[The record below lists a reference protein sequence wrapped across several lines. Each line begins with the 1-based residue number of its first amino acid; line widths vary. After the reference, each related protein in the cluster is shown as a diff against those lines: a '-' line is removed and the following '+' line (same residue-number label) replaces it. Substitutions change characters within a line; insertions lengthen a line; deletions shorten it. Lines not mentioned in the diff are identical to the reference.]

1 MKREQKG
8 ERTKRRMAEALLS
21 LLSERPIGS
30 ISIRMITDACGLDRQ
45 TFYYHFADIYALLK
59 FAFSSS
65 LLPTLQEA
73 QRGKNMQVSFR
84 QVMLFLQENKRAVTT
99 LLESGGRPLLRE
111 ALYADA
117 QGVFAATVIPR
128 LKKEGVSARRA
139 EEAAQTC
146 RRMVVSVII
155 DWAEGYDCRAPE
167 DLVRAT
173 MDDVEDYLRGV
184 SLRSG
189 AR

>member
-1 MKREQKG
+1 MEREQKG

-21 LLSERPIGS
+21 LLSERPIGT
-30 ISIRMITDACGLDRQ
+30 ISIRMITEACGLDRQ

-65 LLPTLQEA
+65 LLPTLRQA
-73 QRGKNMQVSFR
+73 QQGKSMQMSLK
-84 QVMLFLQENKRAVTT
+84 QVMGFLQKNKRAVAT

-117 QGVFAATVIPR
+117 QGAFGATVVPR
-128 LKKEGVSARRA
+128 LKEAGVSARRA

-155 DWAEGYDCRAPE
+155 DWVEGYDCREPE

-184 SLRSG
+184 SLHSG
-189 AR
+189 AC